1 MFKKN
6 KLITHKIAVKI
17 VSGSDFF
24 KNLIK
29 PLLKSKLSISII
41 KEILCLKECKKQK
54 YNVNATNGER

>member
-1 MFKKN
+1 M
-6 KLITHKIAVKI
+6 HKIAVKI
-17 VSGSDFF
+17 VIGSAFF

-29 PLLKSKLSISII
+29 PLLKSKLSISNI